1 MKHFFLKT
9 SFDDLDQFSHA
20 VHAWDL
26 DFRQLDRGEFK
37 AELLQLIIDN
47 SLVSYARLNRCFDQR
62 GSIPPGKWTF
72 AIFSEQSSS
81 IIWHEQEVSN
91 NTIVVYKPGSEIDC
105 VSLPDFEVYTLSF
118 QESFLNEIGTKL
130 GLPEIKKLV
139 NNADSFECS
148 LRGLAVIRGKLHQ
161 VVNAVNS
168 GTSQIDTNSLMQSLD
183 VELAEQI
190 LLILSRSY
198 PNKNTSTGLRKRAIQ
213 RTKVYLTEFPFETH
227 TVSQLCSIA
236 GVSER
241 TLQYAFLEH
250 YGVSPK
256 TYLKNIRLNG
266 VRRELWKSNQHVSR
280 VNEVAGSWG
289 FWHMGQFAADYQ
301 KLFGELP
308 SDTLKRGNYLSR

>member
-9 SFDDLDQFSHA
+9 SFDDFDQLSHA

-26 DFRQLDRGEFK
+26 DFRQLDMGECK
-37 AELLQLIIDN
+37 AELLQFANGNILLGN
-47 SLVSYARLNRCFDQR
+47 ARFNRRIDQR
-62 GSIPPGKWTF
+62 GSAPPENWTF
-72 AIFSEQSSS
+72 AIFSAQSSS
-81 IIWHEQEVSN
+81 IIWHEQEIPN
-91 NTIVVYKPGSEIDC
+91 NSIIVYKPGSEIDC
-105 VSLPDFEVYTLSF
+105 ISRPGFEVYTLSF
-118 QESFLNEIGTKL
+118 PEDFLNEIGAKL
-130 GLPEIKKLV
+130 GLAEIRKLV
-139 NNADSFECS
+139 NGSDNFEYD

-168 GTSQIDTNSLMQSLD
+168 GTSQIDTSSLMQSLD

-213 RTKVYLTEFPFETH
+213 RTKAYLTDFPFETH
-227 TVSQLCSIA
+227 TVSQLCNIA

-266 VRRELWKSNQHVSR
+266 ARRELWKSNPHVSR
-280 VNEVAGSWG
+280 VNEVAGSWS
-289 FWHMGQFAADYQ
+289 FWHMGQFAKDYR